1 MLISCGCAALRNF
14 LRNIQQMK
22 WSQTLIPT
30 LKESPSE
37 AEIDSH
43 KLMIRAGLIRRITS
57 GAYAYLPLGTLVLN
71 KVIAIVREEMNRA
84 GAVEVFLPALQPL
97 DLLEESG
104 RLAVFGDDLITF
116 EDRHGKT
123 TALGPTHE
131 EIITDIV
138 RNEMNSYRQFPITL
152 YQIQTK
158 FRDETRPRFGVL
170 RSKEFIMKDAYS
182 FDVDYDGL
190 NKSYK
195 SMYDAYC
202 RIFDRCGLDY
212 IVVEADS
219 GAMGGDVS
227 HEFMVPS
234 PVGEDVLIRC
244 LKCGYS
250 ANRERAE
257 TAPIPQENHIALQAM
272 KEVHTP
278 NKHTIQEVS
287 DFLKVDPRQMVKT
300 MIYISGGQP
309 VAVLLRGDH
318 EVNETKLTKV
328 LGQETVA
335 LADHNT
341 IEHVTGAHVGFAG
354 PVGLKIK
361 IIADQAVSILRNF
374 VTGANKS
381 DAHLLNVNTERDF
394 RIDQVANVRYV
405 TRGDT
410 CPKCN
415 CELDVS
421 QGIEIGHVFKLGTK
435 YSDAL
440 KAKFLDANGKE
451 KSTIMGC
458 YGIGVNRIIASLIER
473 SHDENGIVWPLSL
486 APYQVIIIPVNVND
500 TNSMKMANSIYD
512 DLTNNKGIDVL
523 LDDRDQRPGVK
534 FKDAD
539 LIGIPIK
546 IIIGKKFTETKELEI
561 KLRKSGEIFL
571 TPPEEVRSRLK
582 NLFEMLSK
590 P

>member
-1 MLISCGCAALRNF
+1 
-14 LRNIQQMK
+14 MK

-71 KVIAIVREEMNRA
+71 KVIEIVREEMNRA

-104 RLAVFGDDLITF
+104 RLNVFGDDLITF

-138 RNEMNSYRQFPITL
+138 RNEINSYRQLPITL

-182 FDVDYDGL
+182 FDLDYEGL
-190 NKSYK
+190 NRSYK

-212 IVVEADS
+212 IVCEADS

-234 PVGEDVLIRC
+234 HVGEDVLIRC

-257 TAPIPQENHIALQAM
+257 AAPILRENNTTLQPVT
-272 KEVHTP
+272 EILTP
-278 NKHTIQEVS
+278 NKHTIQEVG
-287 DFLKVDPRQMVKT
+287 DFLKVNPDQMVKT
-300 MIYISGGQP
+300 MIYISNGQP

-335 LADHNT
+335 LADHTT
-341 IEHVTGAHVGFAG
+341 IEHVTGARVGFAG
-354 PVGLKIK
+354 PVGLQIK

-381 DAHLLNVNTERDF
+381 DTHLLNVNAERDF
-394 RIDQVANVRYV
+394 VIDRIADVRYV
-405 TRGDT
+405 TKGDK

-415 CELDVS
+415 HEINIS

-440 KAKFLDANGKE
+440 KAKFLDTNGKE
-451 KSTIMGC
+451 KSMIMGC
-458 YGIGVNRIIASLIER
+458 YGIGVNRIIAALIER
-473 SHDENGIVWPLSL
+473 SHDENGIIWPLSL
-486 APYQVIIIPVNVND
+486 APYKVIIIPVNVND
-500 TNSMKMANSIYD
+500 AVSMQMANHIYD
-512 DLTNNKGIDVL
+512 ELVNVAGVEVL

-546 IIIGKKFTETKELEI
+546 IVIGKKFTETKELEI
-561 KLRKSGEIFL
+561 KLRKSGETFL
-571 TPPEEVRSRLK
+571 TPPGEVQSK
-582 NLFEMLSK
+582 IKQLFGMLSK

>member
-1 MLISCGCAALRNF
+1 M
-14 LRNIQQMK
+14 
-22 WSQTLIPT
+22 PT

-43 KLMIRAGLIRRITS
+43 KLMIRAGLIRRITA
-57 GAYAYLPLGTLVLN
+57 GAYAYLPLGILVLN
-71 KVIAIVREEMNRA
+71 KVINMVREEMNRA
-84 GAVEVFLPALQPL
+84 EAVEVFLPALQPL
-97 DLLEESG
+97 DLLQESG
-104 RLAVFGDDLITF
+104 RLNIFGDDLITF
-116 EDRHGKT
+116 EDRHGKV

-138 RNEMNSYRQFPITL
+138 RNEINSYRQLPVTL

-182 FDVDYDGL
+182 FDVDYEGL

-202 RIFDRCGLDY
+202 RIFDRCGLEY
-212 IVVEADS
+212 IIVEADS

-234 PVGEDVLIRC
+234 NVGEDILIRC

-257 TAPIPQENHIALQAM
+257 AAPIPSENNAIPQAL
-272 KEVHTP
+272 KEISTP
-278 NKHTIQEVS
+278 NKRTIQEVS
-287 DFLKVDPRQMVKT
+287 DFLNVKPNRMVKT
-300 MIYISGGQP
+300 MIYISNGQP
-309 VAVLLRGDH
+309 IAILLRGDH
-318 EVNETKLTKV
+318 EANETKLAKV
-328 LGQETVA
+328 LGQETLA
-335 LADHNT
+335 LADHTT
-341 IEHVTGAHVGFAG
+341 IEHITGAPVGFAG
-354 PVGLKIK
+354 PVRLPVK
-361 IIADQAVSILRNF
+361 IIADQAVSVLNNF
-374 VTGANKS
+374 VTGANRP
-381 DAHLLNVNTERDF
+381 DNHLLNVNPERDF
-394 RIDQVANVRYV
+394 TIDRVADIRYV
-405 TRGDT
+405 AKGDR
-410 CPKCN
+410 CPKCYH
-415 CELDVS
+415 EIDIS

-440 KAKFLDANGKE
+440 KAKFLDPNGKE
-451 KSTIMGC
+451 KSMIMGC
-458 YGIGVNRIIASLIER
+458 YGIGVNRIIASLIEI
-473 SHDENGIVWPLSL
+473 SHDENGIIWPLSL
-486 APYQVIIIPVNVND
+486 APYHVIIIPVNVND
-500 TNSMKMANSIYD
+500 VPSMQMANQLYD
-512 DLTNNKGIDVL
+512 DLTKNAGLEVL

-561 KLRKSGEIFL
+561 KLRKTGETFL

-582 NLFEMLSK
+582 SLFEILSK

>member
-1 MLISCGCAALRNF
+1 
-14 LRNIQQMK
+14 MK

-30 LKESPSE
+30 LKESPAE

-131 EIITDIV
+131 EIITNIV
-138 RNEMNSYRQFPITL
+138 KNEMNSYRQFPITL

-234 PVGEDVLIRC
+234 PVGEDILVRC

-257 TAPIPQENHIALQAM
+257 TAPIPQENHAPLQTM

-287 DFLKVDPRQMVKT
+287 DFLNVGPHQMVKT

-318 EVNETKLTKV
+318 EVNETKLTRV

-335 LADHNT
+335 LADRNT

-381 DAHLLNVNTERDF
+381 DTHLLDVNPDRDF
-394 RIDQVANVRYV
+394 KIDQIANIRYV
-405 TRGDT
+405 TRGDK
-410 CPKCN
+410 CPKCSH
-415 CELDVS
+415 ELDVS
-421 QGIEIGHVFKLGTK
+421 QGIEVGHVFKLGTK

-440 KAKFLDANGKE
+440 KARFLDANGKE
-451 KSTIMGC
+451 NSIIMGC
-458 YGIGVNRIIASLIER
+458 YGIGINRIIASLIER
-473 SHDENGIVWPLSL
+473 SHDENGIIWPLSL

-500 TNSMKMANSIYD
+500 TNSMGMANSIYD
-512 DLTNNKGIDVL
+512 DLTNNEGTDVL

-561 KLRKSGEIFL
+561 KLRKSGETYL
-571 TPPEEVRSRLK
+571 TPPEGIRSRLK
-582 NLFEMLSK
+582 CLFEMLSR